1 MIPDMVGRY
10 RVVRQIGSGG
20 MGEVYLAEDPQL
32 QRQVAL
38 KILSGADAK
47 AKHRFVQEAI
57 TVSKLSH
64 PNVAIVHEAG
74 EADGL
79 AFITMQYVEGE
90 TLRDRLL
97 RGPLAMT
104 EIERIA
110 REVADALDDAHRHG
124 IVHRDIKPGNIMV
137 DTRGHVKVLDF
148 GIAKLTELDSLAT
161 PESATAVAE
170 TTAGKFVGTLQ
181 YVSPEQAR
189 GGAVD
194 GRSDIFSL
202 GIVLYEMVTG
212 KNPFATPSFLETVSR
227 IRDMPAPPIERADC
241 PEHLKRIIAQCL
253 EKSPERRYRTA
264 RDLMLDLEAIGT
276 RPVRAGRLKRALTLG
291 AIIAVMV
298 LTFGVWYFR
307 PRGGAIGGRVRS
319 LAVLPFRPLGSAGG
333 DEFLAVGMA
342 DAVITRLGQVHSFIV
357 RPTSSML
364 RYTGASVD
372 PIAAGRE
379 QRVDS
384 VVDGHLQHVG
394 NRIRVSV
401 RLIRVSDGSSIW
413 SGHFDERFA
422 DVFEVQDAI
431 SERVATALV
440 NSLTRDERKRLT
452 RRDTDNIAAYQL
464 YLRGRYFWERRDADS
479 LRKSVSYYQQA
490 IANDPSYG
498 LAYAGLADSYNMLG
512 AFSVLSPSEV
522 YPRAKDAS
530 ARALQIDPDLAQAE
544 IARAYA
550 DYLYDHDWN
559 AAEAGFKNALTQD
572 PNYGPGHQWYAVCLA
587 SRGRVD
593 EARREIR
600 RAVEVDP
607 LSLIINS
614 VVAWIEY
621 LGRNPQAAVTQARH
635 MIEIDPAF
643 APAHLY
649 LAEAYAS
656 LGRDDDAFAEFQR
669 AGALQGTTNLGYACF
684 VLARRGKTAEA
695 RSFMAKIQDVSKS
708 RYVSSYHEALAHLGL
723 GEKDQ
728 AMTLL
733 ERAVDEHYPWAIL
746 YGVDPVLDSLRKEP
760 RFKALLQRI
769 GLPDLPPYR
778 QNRGDGL

>member
-1 MIPDMVGRY
+1 MVGRY

-38 KILSGADAK
+38 KILTGADAK
-47 AKHRFVQEAI
+47 AKHRFVREAI
-57 TVSKLSH
+57 TASRLSH
-64 PNVAIVHEAG
+64 PNVAVVHEAG

-97 RGPLAMT
+97 RGPMAIA

-124 IVHRDIKPGNIMV
+124 IVHRDIKPGNIMI

-189 GGAVD
+189 GGGVD
-194 GRSDIFSL
+194 GRSDIFSF

-212 KNPFATPSFLETVSR
+212 KNPFTTPSFLETVSR
-227 IRDMPAPPIERADC
+227 IRDMSPPPIERADC
-241 PEHLKRIIAQCL
+241 PEDLKRIIAKCL
-253 EKSPERRYRTA
+253 EKSPERRYQSA
-264 RDLMLDLEAIGT
+264 RDLMLDLEAVGA
-276 RPVRAGRLKRALTLG
+276 RPIRRSGRLKPALTLA
-291 AIIAVMV
+291 AIIAVTV

-307 PRGGAIGGRVRS
+307 PRGAASTGERVRS
-319 LAVLPFRPLGSAGG
+319 LAVLPFRPLGSAPG
-333 DEFLAVGMA
+333 DDFLSVGMA
-342 DAVITRLGQVHSFIV
+342 DAVITRLAQVHSFIV
-357 RPTSSML
+357 RPTSSVL
-364 RYTGASVD
+364 KYASASVD
-372 PIAAGRE
+372 PIAAGHE

-384 VVDGHLQHVG
+384 IVDGHLQHVG

-401 RLIRVSDGSSIW
+401 QLIRVSDGSSIW

-422 DVFEVQDAI
+422 DVFDVQDAI
-431 SERVATALV
+431 SERVAAALV
-440 NSLTRDERKRLT
+440 DSLTGDERKRLT
-452 RRDTDNIAAYQL
+452 RRDTENIAAYQL
-464 YLRGRYFWERRDADS
+464 YLRGRYFWERRNADS

-490 IANDPSYG
+490 IANDPSYA

-530 ARALQIDPDLAQAE
+530 TRALQIDPDLAQAE

-559 AAEAGFKNALTQD
+559 AAEAGFKHALAQD

-587 SRGRVD
+587 SRGRFD

-656 LGRDDDAFAEFQR
+656 LGRYDDAFAEFQR
-669 AGALQGTTNLGYACF
+669 AGGLLGTMHTGYACYA
-684 VLARRGKTAEA
+684 LARAGRTAEA
-695 RSFMAKIQDVSKS
+695 RQLLAKIQELS
-708 RYVSSYHEALAHLGL
+708 RRQYVSPYHEALGRLGL
-723 GEKDQ
+723 GEKDE
-728 AMTLL
+728 AITLL
-733 ERAVDEHYPWAIL
+733 EKAVDQHYPWVIH
-746 YGVDPVLDSLRKEP
+746 YGVEPVLDPLRKEP

-769 GLPDLPPYR
+769 GLPDSPAYR
-778 QNRGDGL
+778 QSRGDGL